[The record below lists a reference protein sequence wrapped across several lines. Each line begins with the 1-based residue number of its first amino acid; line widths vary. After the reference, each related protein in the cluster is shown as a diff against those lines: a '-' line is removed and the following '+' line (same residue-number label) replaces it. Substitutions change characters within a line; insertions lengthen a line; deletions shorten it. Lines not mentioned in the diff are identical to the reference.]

1 VPRSAPLTDTQLI
14 ATRNE
19 DDKNDLSVIDTTTG
33 MVVGKLTDGSPG
45 SQYPTMS
52 PDRSTIVY
60 AQTSDHGIE
69 LRMMAADGSGDRS
82 LLAADSEFCPNPQ
95 RPAWNPMDTSEIAV
109 ACRRGEDPDTLALIS
124 VDGTLRSTINTG
136 FPSFDDPTYSP
147 DGKTLAYWASQT
159 PGSTSGAIY
168 TQPVNGSEAPKQITS
183 PGARANDVD
192 PVWSVDGKTIY
203 FRRATEDASG
213 QSSAQIL
220 RVQADGSGLTPI
232 TDGTAF
238 DNDPS
243 VSPDGT
249 QLAFFSNR
257 TNAAGNNAGQI
268 WVINVDGTGLRQIG
282 IGKPG
287 TASGPPE
294 WSRR

>member
-1 VPRSAPLTDTQLI
+1 MPRSAPLTDDQLI
-14 ATRNE
+14 ASRNQ
-19 DDKNDLSVIDTTTG
+19 DDHNDLFVIDAATG
-33 MVVGKLTDGSPG
+33 MVGAKLTNESPG
-45 SQYPTMS
+45 AQYPTIS

-60 AQTSDHGIE
+60 AQTSEHGIE
-69 LRMMAADGSGDRS
+69 LRMMAADGSGDRP
-82 LLAADSEFCPNPQ
+82 LLTADSDFCHNPQ
-95 RPAWNPMDTSEIAV
+95 RPAWNPVDTSEIAV
-109 ACRRGEDPDTLALIS
+109 ACRGGEEGNELVLIG

-136 FPSFDDPTYSP
+136 LAGFDDPTYSP
-147 DGKTLAYWASQT
+147 DGKTLAFWGSQDQ
-159 PGSTSGAIY
+159 GAGGGVLY
-168 TQPVNGSEAPKQITS
+168 VQPANGSGPPKQITT

-192 PVWSVDGKTIY
+192 PVWSPDGKFIY

-213 QSSAQIL
+213 GTTAQIL

-238 DNDPS
+238 DNDPT

-249 QLAFFSNR
+249 ELAFFSNR
-257 TNAAGNNAGQI
+257 TNAAGTNDGQI
-268 WVINVDGTGLRQIG
+268 WVIKVDGTGLRQIG